1 MFLRKSRFTWVD
13 KRLSLL
19 TITVIQ
25 VILLLSGSIFAS
37 NQPNIVARNKPLIRK
52 DGYVFK
58 DLNGNGQLDAYED
71 WRLPASERALDLL
84 SQMTLLEKIGQM
96 QHPTFVPKADGSAP
110 AFLERW
116 MQESNVGLVLVRDLP
131 GAKAAALT
139 MNQIQEWSEASRL
152 GIPVVVSM
160 DSVHGLS
167 YVNGGLVHPHNLGL
181 AATRNLELV
190 RELTETSR
198 LEHLAIGVRMTLS
211 PEADI
216 ATEPR
221 WGRVMETFGEDPN
234 LVAEMVAVQVEAYQ
248 AGRELGPESV
258 MACVKHFPGA
268 GPQMEGIDMAPIV
281 SSVET
286 LAIHLKPF
294 AAAIESGV
302 ASVMPYYSI
311 PLALD
316 MMAAL
321 GSEKALQG
329 LLREEMGFDGIIQT
343 DWGMIWGIQQSSS
356 FVGYEIST
364 KEAVAIG
371 VGQAKVDAIGGESMR
386 LIDQIAELV
395 ATGRIAETS
404 IDESVKRVLEAKFK
418 MGVFENPYV
427 DPVFANT
434 FVGNAQHQQ
443 LSLEAARQSMTL
455 LKNDGLLPLKVGD
468 QILVAGSRAG
478 DMDSLTGG
486 WTSKQDGTTIV
497 EAIRQRVG
505 SSGSVVYEAEN
516 IERAIALAKESQ
528 VAVMV
533 VGEPSYM
540 HSPPWGADRLELTSS
555 QQEMLVALKE
565 TGIPVVVVVMMGR
578 PYVLTWC
585 AENTEAILSA
595 YYPGSQG
602 GKAIAEVLFGDFN
615 PQGKLPV
622 QLPRSMAQVLVQ
634 RSDLPFDIEDPL
646 YDFGHGLSY

>member
-1 MFLRKSRFTWVD
+1 MLTRKRV
-13 KRLSLL
+13 
-19 TITVIQ
+19 
-25 VILLLSGSIFAS
+25 LLLGIVTMLLFAYAAVGFAQS
-37 NQPNIVARNKPLIRK
+37 RVETRVKPLIEQ
-52 DGYVFK
+52 DGLIFK
-58 DLNGNGQLDAYED
+58 DLNGNGKLDPYED
-71 WRLPASERALDLL
+71 WRLSAEERAEDLL
-84 SQMTLLEKIGQM
+84 SQMTLIEKIAQM

-116 MQESNVGLVLVRDLP
+116 MKESNVGLVLVRDLP

-152 GIPVVVSM
+152 GIPVVISM

-181 AATRNLELV
+181 AATRNTELV
-190 RELTETSR
+190 RQLSEAGR

-221 WGRVMETFGEDPN
+221 WGRVMETFGEDPD
-234 LVAEMVAVQVEAYQ
+234 LVSEMVAAQVEAYQ
-248 AGRELGPESV
+248 AGIGLGPDSV

-281 SSVET
+281 SSAET
-286 LAIHLKPF
+286 LEIHLKPF

-302 ASVMPYYSI
+302 GSVMPYYSI

-321 GSEKALQG
+321 GSEKTLQG
-329 LLREEMGFDGIIQT
+329 LLRNEMGFDGIIQT

-364 KEAVAIG
+364 EEAVAIG

-386 LIDQIAELV
+386 LIDQIADLV
-395 ATGRIAETS
+395 DEGRIAEES
-404 IDESVKRVLEAKFK
+404 IEASTRRILEAKFK

-427 DPVFANT
+427 DPVFAEK
-434 FVGNAQHQQ
+434 FVGNSQHRE

-455 LKNDGLLPLKVGD
+455 LKNDGLLPLKPAG
-468 QILVAGSRAG
+468 QILVAGARAG

-486 WTSKQDGTTIV
+486 WTSKQDGLTIV
-497 EAIRQRVG
+497 DAIRRRVG
-505 SSGSVVYEAEN
+505 SAGNVVYEAEN
-516 IERAIALAKESQ
+516 IEKATALAKESK
-528 VAVMV
+528 VAVMI

-540 HSPPWGADRLELTSS
+540 HSPPWGADRLELTGS
-555 QQEMLVALKE
+555 QSEMLEALKE
-565 TGIPVVVVVMMGR
+565 TGIPIVVVVMMGR
-578 PYVLTWC
+578 PYILSWC

-595 YYPGSQG
+595 YYPGSMG
-602 GKAIAEVLFGDFN
+602 GIAIAETLFGDNN

-622 QLPRSMAQVLVQ
+622 QLPRSMNQVLMQ

-646 YDFGHGLSY
+646 YDYGHGLSY

>member
-1 MFLRKSRFTWVD
+1 
-13 KRLSLL
+13 
-19 TITVIQ
+19 
-25 VILLLSGSIFAS
+25 
-37 NQPNIVARNKPLIRK
+37 
-52 DGYVFK
+52 
-58 DLNGNGQLDAYED
+58 
-71 WRLPASERALDLL
+71 
-84 SQMTLLEKIGQM
+84 
-96 QHPTFVPKADGSAP
+96 
-110 AFLERW
+110 
-116 MQESNVGLVLVRDLP
+116 
-131 GAKAAALT
+131 
-139 MNQIQEWSEASRL
+139 
-152 GIPVVVSM
+152 M

-181 AATRNLELV
+181 AASRNTELV
-190 RELTETSR
+190 RQLSEAGR

-221 WGRVMETFGEDPN
+221 WGRVMETFGEDPD
-234 LVAEMVAVQVEAYQ
+234 LVSEMVVAQVEAYQ
-248 AGRELGPESV
+248 AGIGLGPDSV
-258 MACVKHFPGA
+258 MACIKHFPGA

-281 SSVET
+281 SSLET
-286 LAIHLKPF
+286 LEIHLKPF
-294 AAAIESGV
+294 AAAIDSGV
-302 ASVMPYYSI
+302 GSIMPYYSI

-321 GSEKALQG
+321 GSEKTLQD
-329 LLREEMGFDGIIQT
+329 LLRQEMGFDGIIQT

-364 KEAVAIG
+364 EEAVAIG

-386 LIDQIAELV
+386 LIDQIADLV
-395 ATGRIAETS
+395 AEGRISEDS
-404 IDESVKRVLEAKFK
+404 INASVRRILEAKFK

-427 DPVFANT
+427 DPLFAEK
-434 FVGNAQHQQ
+434 FVGNSHHSE

-455 LKNDGLLPLKVGD
+455 LKNDGLLPLEANG
-468 QILVAGSRAG
+468 QILIAGARAG
-478 DMDSLTGG
+478 DIDSLTGG
-486 WTSKQDGTTIV
+486 WTSKQDGLNIV

-505 SSGSVVYEAEN
+505 AEGTVVYEADDPEK
-516 IERAIALAKESQ
+516 AAALAKDSK

-555 QQEMLVALKE
+555 QMEMLEALEE
-565 TGIPVVVVVMMGR
+565 TGIPIVVVVMMGR
-578 PYVLTWC
+578 PYILTWC

-595 YYPGSQG
+595 YYPGSMG
-602 GKAIAEVLFGDFN
+602 GIAIAETLFGDNN

-622 QLPRSMAQVLVQ
+622 QLPRSMSQVLAQ

-646 YDFGHGLSY
+646 YDYGFGLSY

>member
-1 MFLRKSRFTWVD
+1 MFKTKASLRQ
-13 KRLSLL
+13 LSLV
-19 TITVIQ
+19 TVIVVLQ
-25 VILLLSGSIFAS
+25 LALTTGLALAAVPEVVGR
-37 NQPNIVARNKPLIRK
+37 VKPLIEQ
-52 DGYVFK
+52 DGFLFK
-58 DLNGNGQLDAYED
+58 DLNGNGKLDVYED
-71 WRLPASERALDLL
+71 WRLPAAERVEDLL
-84 SQMTLLEKIGQM
+84 SQMTLVEKIAQM

-116 MQESNVGLVLVRDLP
+116 MEESNVGFVLVRDLP

-139 MNQIQEWSEASRL
+139 MNQIQEWSESSRL

-181 AATRNLELV
+181 AATRNVDLV
-190 RELTETSR
+190 RELSEAGR
-198 LEHLAIGVRMTLS
+198 LEHMAIGVRMTLS
-211 PEADI
+211 PEADV

-221 WGRVMETFGEDPN
+221 WGRVMETFGEDPD
-234 LVAEMVAVQVEAYQ
+234 LVAEMVVAQVEAYQ
-248 AGRELGPESV
+248 AGTTLNPESV

-281 SSVET
+281 SSTET
-286 LAIHLKPF
+286 LEIHLKPF
-294 AAAIESGV
+294 KAAIASGV

-311 PLALD
+311 PLAID

-321 GSEKALQG
+321 GSEKTLQG

-364 KEAVAIG
+364 EEAVVIG
-371 VGQAKVDAIGGESMR
+371 VGDAKVDGIGGESMR
-386 LIDQIAELV
+386 LIDQIEELV
-395 ATGRIAETS
+395 QEGRIQEES
-404 IDESVKRVLEAKFK
+404 IDASTRRILLAKFD

-427 DPVFANT
+427 DPVYAEY
-434 FVGNAQHQQ
+434 FVGNLKHQA

-455 LKNDGLLPLKVGD
+455 LKNNDVLPLPAQGK
-468 QILVAGSRAG
+468 ILVAGARAE

-486 WTSKQDGTTIV
+486 WTSSQAGMTIV
-497 EAIRQRVG
+497 EAVKARVG
-505 SSGSVVYEAEN
+505 ANGTVVHEGEDVK
-516 IERAIALAKESQ
+516 RAVELAKTSD
-528 VAVMV
+528 VAIVV

-540 HSPPWGADRLELTSS
+540 HSPPWGADRLDLTTS
-555 QQEMLVALKE
+555 QTEMLEALEE
-565 TGIPVVVVVMMGR
+565 TGIPIVVVVMMGR
-578 PYVLTWC
+578 PYILTWC

-602 GKAIAEVLFGDFN
+602 GKAIAEVLFGDYN

-622 QLPRSMAQVLVQ
+622 QLPRSMSQVLTQ

-646 YDFGHGLSY
+646 YDYGHGLSY